1 MKKPEHKAWAEEALS
16 AAGHPDS
23 QDLEDGKK
31 FAQEMLA
38 KMSR

>member
-1 MKKPEHKAWAEEALS
+1 MKKPEHKAWAEEALN

-23 QDLEDGKK
+23 QDLADGKT